1 MMAIAYILGG
11 IFFFFM
17 ILVPIMCLT
26 NLSRLR
32 EIELHM
38 AFIGIQLDRI
48 AKILESWELDND

>member
-1 MMAIAYILGG
+1 MMAIAYIVGG

-38 AFIGIQLDRI
+38 AFIGSQLDRI
-48 AKILESWELDND
+48 ANILESKDLD